1 MQPVGPGGAPAPH
14 RKERRMAVEVGQQAP
29 DFTLMD
35 GDRREHQLSE
45 YRGRPVV
52 VAWYVLAFTG
62 G

>member
-1 MQPVGPGGAPAPH
+1 MHLTDCWEQ
-14 RKERRMAVEVGQQAP
+14 RRGYTMAVEVGQQAP

-35 GDRREHQLSE
+35 GDRREHTLSE
-45 YRGRPVV
+45 YRGQTVV